1 MDSNNNSQPVSE
13 MSGFKNNSCKLSAIM
28 FTDIKGFSRRMG
40 ENERFTLKLLRDH
53 NRIMRFLVRKHR
65 GRIVKSTGDG
75 YLMDFDSAVEA
86 VQCAIEAQERFTRYN
101 FDKPE
106 SDQIHVR
113 MGINLGEVRIVD
125 GDLFGDE
132 VNIAARLQT
141 LAEPSGICITR
152 EVYEMVKTKLTI
164 VAVNFGPQELKNI
177 CQKVEVFKV
186 LIKPLGHAAIEIAP
200 SRHEKL
206 QVSETQVFEPYLVG
220 ESTNGA
226 LAHPAALN
234 GQHKNFRHFFKPI
247 TSRPNLRRALPL
259 VTLGILL
266 PALFFQPGTSQ
277 RGLSSASLASIQQI
291 VPDTLQRRTN
301 STEASAQTSL
311 LVTYF
316 DNRTADERD
325 AWLAAGLT
333 DMLIT
338 DMQGVNG
345 LQVLGRAELEDAM
358 QTAGGKP
365 AGMNLQFARAVA
377 QHTSSDLTLCGSIVR
392 DGNTLRFDVQVFETH
407 SGELLLAEKVSGE
420 SVLQMVTDLSNQLK
434 MKLEPL
440 MMNRAMLAQK

>member
-1 MDSNNNSQPVSE
+1 
-13 MSGFKNNSCKLSAIM
+13 
-28 FTDIKGFSRRMG
+28 
-40 ENERFTLKLLRDH
+40 
-53 NRIMRFLVRKHR
+53 
-65 GRIVKSTGDG
+65 
-75 YLMDFDSAVEA
+75 
-86 VQCAIEAQERFTRYN
+86 
-101 FDKPE
+101 
-106 SDQIHVR
+106 
-113 MGINLGEVRIVD
+113 
-125 GDLFGDE
+125 
-132 VNIAARLQT
+132 
-141 LAEPSGICITR
+141 
-152 EVYEMVKTKLTI
+152 EMVKTKLTI

-226 LAHPAALN
+226 LAHPPALN
-234 GQHKNFRHFFKPI
+234 GQPKNFRHFFKPI

-377 QHTSSDLTLCGSIVR
+377 QHTASDLMLCGSIVR

>member
-1 MDSNNNSQPVSE
+1 MDSNNNSQPASE
-13 MSGFKNNSCKLSAIM
+13 MSAFKNNSCKLSAIM

-206 QVSETQVFEPYLVG
+206 QVSETQAFEPYLVG
-220 ESTNGA
+220 ESANGT
-226 LAHPAALN
+226 LAHPPALN
-234 GQHKNFRHFFKPI
+234 GQHKNFRHFLKPF

-266 PALFFQPGTSQ
+266 PALFFQPGAPQ

-291 VPDTLQRRTN
+291 MPDTLQRKARAESVAN
-301 STEASAQTSL
+301 TSL
-311 LVTYF
+311 LVAYF
-316 DNRTADERD
+316 DNRTAEQRDE
-325 AWLAAGLT
+325 WLATGLT

-338 DMQGVNG
+338 DMQGMHG
-345 LQVLGRAELEDAM
+345 LQVLGRAALEDAM
-358 QTAGGKP
+358 QTAGSTP
-365 AGMNLQFARAVA
+365 ASMKLQFARGVA
-377 QHTSSDLTLCGSIVR
+377 QHTSADLTLCGSIVR
-392 DGNTLRFDVQVFETH
+392 DGRILRFDVQVFETR
-407 SGELLLAEKVSGE
+407 SGDLLLAEKVSGE

-440 MMNRAMLAQK
+440 MMNRAVLAQK

>member
-226 LAHPAALN
+226 LAHPPALN

-291 VPDTLQRRTN
+291 VPDTLQRRTS

-377 QHTSSDLTLCGSIVR
+377 QHTASDLMLCGSIVR